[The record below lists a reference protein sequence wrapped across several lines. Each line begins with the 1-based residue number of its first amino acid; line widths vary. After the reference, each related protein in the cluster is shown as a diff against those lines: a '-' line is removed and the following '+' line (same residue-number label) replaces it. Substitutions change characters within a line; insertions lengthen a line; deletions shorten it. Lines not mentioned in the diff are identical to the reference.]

1 MQDNTATSSEHER
14 LFKAHS
20 VHYSELWCLLYC
32 DPSQQLVIDPM
43 HCILEGL
50 VQHHTWN
57 LLSLTSELITSTS
70 PSPAFA
76 CDFGEVP
83 GTMTAKELT
92 QISVIHTLLVS
103 HIGSGNNQQVEECF
117 DKLKSALSH
126 KNSGPL
132 KFACSSLH
140 CMPQKVGRMLKI
152 DYIKDLVN
160 WVSSSPR
167 WFLSSGFNTCTS
179 QCHG

>member
-1 MQDNTATSSEHER
+1 
-14 LFKAHS
+14 
-20 VHYSELWCLLYC
+20 
-32 DPSQQLVIDPM
+32 M

-50 VQHHTWN
+50 VQHHTRN
-57 LLSLTSELITSTS
+57 LLGLTSELITLTS

-92 QISVIHTLLVS
+92 QISVICTLLVS
-103 HIGSGNNQQVEECF
+103 HIGSGSNQQVEECF

-126 KNSGPL
+126 KHLGPL

-140 CMPQKVGRMLKI
+140 CMPQKVGRTLKI
-152 DYIKDLVN
+152 DYIKALVN
-160 WVSSSPR
+160 WVSSSP
-167 WFLSSGFNTCTS
+167 
-179 QCHG
+179 